1 MPQFKEKYR
10 VGKDI
15 IFFIPSSA
23 KLRSLFEKNFHCDLE
38 FIEYISIR
46 GPAISWY
53 THTQKK
59 TVGLA
64 QSKPEHFVNGVW
76 LLGLD
81 REINHGMLSI

>member
-10 VGKDI
+10 VGKDVF
-15 IFFIPSSA
+15 FFIPSSA
-23 KLRSLFEKNFHCDLE
+23 KLRSLSEKKFHCDLE

-46 GPAISWY
+46 GPVISWY
-53 THTQKK
+53 TQKK

-64 QSKPEHFVNGVW
+64 QSKPEHFVNRVW